1 MGIMVYSLL
10 FVGNAG
16 SISSTVCFKKTLSL
30 QGEDAL
36 DLGEHHIRRKMV
48 AVVALNDRSNT
59 GERRCISK
67 GFRTAFDMRL

>member
-1 MGIMVYSLL
+1 MRIMVYFL
-10 FVGNAG
+10 FFMGNAG
-16 SISSTVCFKKTLSL
+16 FISSTACFKKTLSL

-59 GERRCISK
+59 G
-67 GFRTAFDMRL
+67 